1 MSTVKKLAIST
12 LAAAIFPVCAN
23 AGIITISTS
32 DNQVVSGVDNQ
43 GWWRQSITNNNA
55 TNDNY
60 ISRDGI
66 RGYFSFDL
74 GSVSGVVTAAKLE
87 VRRYN
92 TDSGAILNLWD
103 VHTSASDLAQRQVVD
118 SAIWNDLGTG
128 SNYGSF
134 TAGTGAS
141 TDLMSFDLNAAA
153 LIDINAG
160 LGSFFSIGTTSNGTH
175 FGASSLEPGNS
186 NTNYI
191 QQLVLVTED
200 VSVSEPGTLALLGL
214 GLAGLGFSRKR
225 KSA

>member
-1 MSTVKKLAIST
+1 MTGVQTCALPIS
-12 LAAAIFPVCAN
+12 
-23 AGIITISTS
+23 
-32 DNQVVSGVDNQ
+32 
-43 GWWRQSITNNNA
+43 
-55 TNDNY
+55 
-60 ISRDGI
+60 
-66 RGYFSFDL
+66 
-74 GSVSGVVTAAKLE
+74 
-87 VRRYN
+87 
-92 TDSGAILNLWD
+92 
-103 VHTSASDLAQRQVVD
+103 
-118 SAIWNDLGTG
+118 
-128 SNYGSF
+128 
-134 TAGTGAS
+134 
-141 TDLMSFDLNAAA
+141 A